1 MSRGAERALR
11 LVAQMIEEELRDAI
25 DDLVDVEERAH
36 LSGALDLVWQAHD
49 ELARYRHR

>member
-11 LVAQMIEEELRDAI
+11 LVSQMIEEELRDAI
-25 DDLVDVEERAH
+25 DDLVEVEERRH
-36 LSGALDLVWQAHD
+36 LSRALDLVWQAHD